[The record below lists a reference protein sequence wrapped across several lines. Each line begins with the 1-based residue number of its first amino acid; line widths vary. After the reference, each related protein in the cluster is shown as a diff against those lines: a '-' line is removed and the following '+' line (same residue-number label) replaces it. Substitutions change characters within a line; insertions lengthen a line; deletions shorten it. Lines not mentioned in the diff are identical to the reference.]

1 MGESTGRES
10 RRRGLSGQG
19 LVEYALILA
28 LVGVIVIG
36 GALIMS
42 GALSSLMGRI
52 GTDVDGAV
60 AGMTATPALVP
71 TPAPPGAP
79 PDPGAGAGPTPTI
92 DPDQTCASPGQW
104 VFDQDG
110 WAWVCRAP

>member
-1 MGESTGRES
+1 MGKSTDRGS

-28 LVGVIVIG
+28 LIGAIVIG

-42 GALSSLMGRI
+42 GALSNLMARI

-60 AGMTATPALVP
+60 AGMTATPA
-71 TPAPPGAP
+71 PAPTTPPPGGP

-92 DPDQTCASPGQW
+92 DPDQTCASPGHW
-104 VFDQDG
+104 EFDLDQ
-110 WAWVCRAP
+110 WAWVCRSP